1 MAAIHENLAS
11 ALAQM
16 RWRVEP
22 GTFALLGFDAA
33 PGASDLELISGP
45 PGQIVAETG
54 QTTLLIRSDRVD
66 EALQRHP
73 DAEVERDLVWI
84 RFDTPMSWDVVGF
97 LALVTGHLAAAGVPI
112 GAVCGFH
119 RDHLFLAQRHEQ
131 RARAVLTEILPT

>member
-22 GTFALLGFDAA
+22 GTFALLSFDAA
-33 PGASDLELISGP
+33 PGAPDLELISGP
-45 PGQIVAETG
+45 PGQIVAEAG
-54 QTTLLIRSDRVD
+54 QTTLLIRSERVD

-97 LALVTGHLAAAGVPI
+97 LALVTGRLAAAGVPI